1 MRRYEDEKL
10 VEVTCNKCG
19 KKLIVENEIIKEGNF
34 TVEYKW
40 NYFSN
45 KDGREHFFDLCEE
58 CYDKITGEFLI
69 PVDDR
74 KYKELL

>member
-34 TVEYKW
+34 TVEYKCK
-40 NYFSN
+40 N
-45 KDGREHFFDLCEE
+45 KE
-58 CYDKITGEFLI
+58 
-69 PVDDR
+69 
-74 KYKELL
+74 

>member
-45 KDGREHFFDLCEE
+45 KDGREHFMELFYQDLS
-58 CYDKITGEFLI
+58 
-69 PVDDR
+69 
-74 KYKELL
+74 KYLGDE

>member
-1 MRRYEDEKL
+1 MRRYEEEKL

-45 KDGREHFFDLCEE
+45 KDGREHFF
-58 CYDKITGEFLI
+58 
-69 PVDDR
+69 
-74 KYKELL
+74 